1 MQHLTNIQAI
11 EDAVDE
17 YGEIVVSKNKNDKV
31 IVMSMDEYK
40 RKILEKEIGDKLLE
54 SEEDYKNGRVKKADD
69 VFKEWS
75 AKYGI

>member
-69 VFKEWS
+69 VFKGWS

>member
-54 SEEDYKNGRVKKADD
+54 S
-69 VFKEWS
+69 
-75 AKYGI
+75 